1 MAVSIRPA
9 DPEADAGVV
18 AAIYSE
24 VVTTSAISFEE
35 QPPDGEEMARR
46 IRRTLETNPWL
57 VADSKGEIAGYAL
70 ASPHRERSAYRWS
83 VDISAY
89 LARDHRGRG
98 IGRLLYDELL
108 AILGAQGYVNV
119 YAGIARP
126 NPASEAL
133 HRAIGMELIGVYPR
147 VGFKLGA
154 WWDVA
159 WYGLRLAE
167 PQGTHADPT
176 PFPRLRR

>member
-1 MAVSIRPA
+1 LAPTIRAA
-9 DPEADAGVV
+9 DPEADAGAV

-35 QPPDGEEMARR
+35 QSLDREEMARR

-57 VADSKGEIAGYAL
+57 VADSNGEVAGYAL
-70 ASPHRERSAYRWS
+70 ASSHRKRSAYRWS

-89 LARDHRGRG
+89 VARDFRGRG

-108 AILGAQGYVNV
+108 VILGAQGYANV
-119 YAGIARP
+119 YAGIALP

-133 HRAIGMELIGVYPR
+133 HRAIGMELIGVYER

-167 PQGTHADPT
+167 PQGAPADPT
-176 PFPRLRR
+176 PFPRLLR